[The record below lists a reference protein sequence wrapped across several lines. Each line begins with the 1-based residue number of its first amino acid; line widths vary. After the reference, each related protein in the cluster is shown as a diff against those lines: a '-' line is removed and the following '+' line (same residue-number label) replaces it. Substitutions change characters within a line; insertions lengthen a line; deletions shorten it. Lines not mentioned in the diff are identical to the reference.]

1 VLHHIPDT
9 QAALSTC
16 VKLLKPGAPFL
27 LYIYY
32 RFDNRPA
39 WFRAVWQSSN
49 LIRKVIS
56 SLPDGVKT
64 VPTDILAATVYWPLA
79 RLSRLG
85 EKAGLD
91 TSGVPLNGYRNS
103 SFYTMRTDS
112 RDRFGTPLE
121 QRFTRAE
128 IADMMG
134 RAGLENVV
142 FSKHE
147 PFWHAVGTK
156 CPG

>member
-1 VLHHIPDT
+1 VGE
-9 QAALSTC
+9 
-16 VKLLKPGAPFL
+16 V
-27 LYIYY
+27 
-32 RFDNRPA
+32 RP
-39 WFRAVWQSSN
+39 V
-49 LIRKVIS
+49 V
-56 SLPDGVKT
+56 
-64 VPTDILAATVYWPLA
+64 A
-79 RLSRLG
+79 RQRIWRLG
-85 EKAGLD
+85 NKAGRD
-91 TSGVPLNGYRNS
+91 TSGDPLKGNRTS